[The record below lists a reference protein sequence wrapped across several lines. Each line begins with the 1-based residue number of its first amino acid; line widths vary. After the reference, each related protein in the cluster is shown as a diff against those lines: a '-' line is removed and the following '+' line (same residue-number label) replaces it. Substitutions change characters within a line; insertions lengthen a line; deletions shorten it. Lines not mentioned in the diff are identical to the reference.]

1 MTASRRVERLL
12 AVGLLLTLLPALAAH
27 AFDELQRRHLFL
39 VGSSTTFPV
48 ISAATEWIR
57 RAEGGPV
64 SVVEA
69 TGTGGGFKLFCAGL
83 GLATPDIV
91 MASRRMKDSERSRC
105 HDNGVEAV
113 REVRIGYD
121 GIVVAS
127 LRGAAPMALTTRALH
142 LALAREVPRAD
153 GSGELVSN
161 PYTRWDE
168 VDPDLPAAPIR
179 VLGPP
184 PTSGTRDILVER
196 LMHAACLEVPALRA
210 LAQVDPDAF
219 ARRCYTLR
227 EDGFYVNAGEN
238 DARLVRKLL
247 GDPGALGILGYNF
260 LDRNRDRLQGAP
272 IDGVAPTFESI
283 ESGEYPLTRPLY
295 LYLKEAHLGVVPGLA
310 EFFAALTSPAA
321 IGAQGYLI
329 EQGLIPL
336 RPGG

>member
-1 MTASRRVERLL
+1 LTRPSRLIGLL
-12 AVGLLLTLLPALAAH
+12 ALAILLPTLAAH

-48 ISAATEWIR
+48 ISAATERIQ

-91 MASRRMKDSERSRC
+91 MASRRMKDSERALCR
-105 HDNGVEAV
+105 DNGVDAV

-121 GIVVAS
+121 GIVIAK
-127 LRGAAPMALTTRALH
+127 LREAVPMALTSRALH
-142 LALAREVPRAD
+142 LALAREVPAAD
-153 GSGELVSN
+153 GSGRLVAN
-161 PYTRWDE
+161 PYTRWDQI
-168 VDPDLPAAPIR
+168 DPALPAAPIR

-196 LMHAACLEVPALRA
+196 LMHAACLEVPALA
-210 LAQVDPDAF
+210 PLAQQDPEGF

-227 EDGFYVNAGEN
+227 EDGYYVNAGEN

-272 IDGVAPTFESI
+272 VDGVAPTFESI

-295 LYLKEAHLGVVPGLA
+295 LYLKEPHLDVVPGLA
-310 EFFAALTSPAA
+310 GFFAALTSPEA
-321 IGAQGYLI
+321 IGPEGYLV

-336 RPGG
+336 RPGD

>member
-1 MTASRRVERLL
+1 MTGPRRGKRLL
-12 AVGLLLTLLPALAAH
+12 AFGLLLTLLPALAAQ
-27 AFDELQRRHLFL
+27 AFDELQRRHLFV

-48 ISAATEWIR
+48 ISAATERIR

-69 TGTGGGFKLFCAGL
+69 TGTGGGFKLFCTGL

-105 HDNGVEAV
+105 RENGVDAV

-121 GIVVAS
+121 GIVVAK
-127 LRGAAPMALTTRALH
+127 LREAVPMALTSHALY
-142 LALAREVPRAD
+142 LALAREVPAAD

-161 PYTRWDE
+161 PYVRWDQ
-168 VDPDLPAAPIR
+168 VDPALPAAPIR

-196 LMHAACLEVPALRA
+196 LMHAACREVPSLRA
-210 LAQVDPDAF
+210 LAEGDPGEF

-321 IGAQGYLI
+321 IGPDGYLI

>member
-1 MTASRRVERLL
+1 MTGPSRLERLL
-12 AVGLLLTLLPALAAH
+12 ATGILLSLLSPVSAQGL
-27 AFDELQRRHLFL
+27 DELQRQHLLL

-48 ISAATEWIR
+48 ISAATERIR
-57 RAEGGPV
+57 RSEGGPV

-91 MASRRMKDSERSRC
+91 MASRRMKDSERARC
-105 HDNGVEAV
+105 RENGVDAV

-127 LRGAAPMALTTRALH
+127 LRGTAAMALSTRALH
-142 LALAREVPRAD
+142 LALAREVPAAD
-153 GSGELVSN
+153 GSGLVAN
-161 PYTRWDE
+161 PYTRWNQ
-168 VDPDLPAAPIR
+168 VDPALPADPIR

-184 PTSGTRDILVER
+184 PTSGTRDVLVER

-210 LAQVDPDAF
+210 VAETDPEQF

-227 EDGFYVNAGEN
+227 EDGPYVNAGEN
-238 DARLVRKLL
+238 DARLVRKLF

-272 IDGVAPTFESI
+272 IDGVAPTFDSI

-295 LYLKEAHLGVVPGLA
+295 LYLKEAHLGVVPGLDG
-310 EFFAALTSPAA
+310 FFAALISPAA
-321 IGAQGYLI
+321 IGPDGYLV

>member
-1 MTASRRVERLL
+1 MRRPSGGKALL
-12 AVGLLLTLLPALAAH
+12 TIGIVLTLLPTLAH
-27 AFDELQRRHLFL
+27 ALDELQRRHLFL

-48 ISAATEWIR
+48 ISAAAEHIR
-57 RAEGGPV
+57 RTEGGPV

-83 GLATPDIV
+83 GLDTPDIV
-91 MASRRMKDSERSRC
+91 MASRRMKDSERARC
-105 HDNGVEAV
+105 HDQGVGAV

-121 GIVVAS
+121 GIVVAN
-127 LRGAAPMALTTRALH
+127 LREAEPMALSTRALH
-142 LALAREVPRAD
+142 LALAREVPAAD
-153 GSGELVSN
+153 GSGGLVVN

-168 VDPDLPAAPIR
+168 IDPNLPAKPIR

-196 LMHAACLEVPALRA
+196 LMHAACLELPPLRA
-210 LAQVDPDAF
+210 VAEDQPEEF

-227 EDGFYVNAGEN
+227 EDGLYVNAGEN
-238 DARLVRKLL
+238 DARLVRKLF

-272 IDGVAPTFESI
+272 IDTVAPSFESI

-295 LYLKEAHLGVVPGLA
+295 LYLKEAHLGMVPGLDD
-310 EFFAALTSPAA
+310 FFSALTSPAA
-321 IGAQGYLI
+321 IGADGYLL